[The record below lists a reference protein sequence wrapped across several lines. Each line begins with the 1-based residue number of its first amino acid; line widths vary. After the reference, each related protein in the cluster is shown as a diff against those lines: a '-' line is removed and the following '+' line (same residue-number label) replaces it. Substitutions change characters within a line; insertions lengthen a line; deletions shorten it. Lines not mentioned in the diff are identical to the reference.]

1 MHQTGFSIL
10 FLLIFLFL
18 GDINYTQAQSKNS
31 HPSNDDSILTKK
43 EMRKQIPM
51 YIAIGLGTNNSMFRD
66 YATSPLDYSGRVS
79 QISLS
84 RYKLNYKRETELGF
98 SYDFGSYQN
107 SYNNSFASSDL
118 KRFELFFSKLYKVK
132 LFEAIGVNTKLGF
145 LLAGNGNFR
154 INRALQNNGVGIDI
168 FANLL
173 GSIKFTKDISRVV
186 AKDKKFLFIKY
197 KLNEKKRD
205 LAFRINMGLINSSYR
220 NGYVYTGQSTILND
234 AMVFDDYEFDIFSG
248 IRVSSR
254 LDYTRYLNNKNA
266 VQLSYIWD
274 AYSSGEELDEFL
286 MAHHIIRL
294 TLLFNTNNR

>member
-118 KRFELFFSKLYKVK
+118 KRFELYFSKLYKVK

-197 KLNEKKRD
+197 KLKEKKRD

>member
-118 KRFELFFSKLYKVK
+118 KRFELYFSKLYKVK

-186 AKDKKFLFIKY
+186 AKNKKFLFIKY
-197 KLNEKKRD
+197 KLKEKKRD

-234 AMVFDDYEFDIFSG
+234 AMVFDDYEFNIFSG

-254 LDYTRYLNNKNA
+254 LDYTRNLSNKNA

-274 AYSSGEELDEFL
+274 AYATGGDSDKFEI
-286 MAHHIIRL
+286 AHHMIKL
-294 TLLFNTNNR
+294 TLLFNTNNL

>member
-1 MHQTGFSIL
+1 MKQKG
-10 FLLIFLFL
+10 FLLFTLLVFLFI
-18 GDINYTQAQSKNS
+18 GEVKIVQAQSESMRK
-31 HPSNDDSILTKK
+31 SNDETTLTRKK
-43 EMRKQIPM
+43 LRKQIPKF
-51 YIAIGLGTNNSMFRD
+51 IAIGFGTNNSQFRD
-66 YATSPLDYSGRVS
+66 FATSPLFYGGRLLH
-79 QISLS
+79 ISLS
-84 RYKLNYKRETELGF
+84 RFKLSNKREAELGL
-98 SYDFGSYQN
+98 SYDFGSLSNNYN
-107 SYNNSFASSDL
+107 STFASSDFN
-118 KRFELFFSKLYKVK
+118 RVELYYSKLYKLA

-197 KLNEKKRD
+197 KLKEKKRD